1 MANLQVKKQQN
12 VQAREA
18 FVEEVGAEDLSVKE
32 LKAKIEER
40 DRQLKEGERKIAEA
54 EQRSELLMRSARGSD
69 PQGGREVFQQG
80 TGGRKEKPSLTR
92 WGFCATLYVRGKWG

>member
-54 EQRSELLMRSARGSD
+54 EQRSELLMRSAPASD
-69 PQGGREVFQQG
+69 FPEGGARNFPG
-80 TGGRKEKPSLTR
+80 TGGRKKKFRS
-92 WGFCATLYVRGKWG
+92 